1 MRVAAVLFAAALATG
16 CGASHAAISPLAG
29 APPSVS
35 LEDLTDLLQRGCFRC
50 LESAYHAALEGEHR
64 DAAFEAAGLLTLRSK
79 ELGLPFDVWQARAQE
94 LGSRQP
100 AWGTYLD
107 IVSAI
112 PSDPMSGGQHLLEET
127 EGRMRARKS
136 MTLWRDELKHGPL
149 SPLFRA
155 YLDLALVCA
164 FGTLDVN
171 ADSFSGPLDPLTETP
186 LYQYRLGL
194 CGVSARER
202 LGALEANHPE
212 FVDANFALGRA
223 EVEDPEAPDPESG
236 LRHLELARAAFPASA
251 AIATTIGNVHRAWED
266 WEAALAA
273 YDLALASAPD
283 HPEATIGR
291 IICLSR
297 LSRSGEAIAAATA
310 LIGHGRQRQ
319 GEAHYWRGWNH
330 LTLGNYDAARADADR
345 ARAFMV
351 NAAVFVLS
359 GTVDWRL
366 RKLTSAEADFQQA
379 LTIDFGECEAAFDLA
394 VVRDELGKQRE
405 ALAAFQ
411 QAQQCY
417 DLSRTLRREA
427 IAKITAG
434 PGTETMKARAAGIH
448 QRVLAE
454 LDERSREVERAL
466 AVLEKVVRAPGGV

>member
-1 MRVAAVLFAAALATG
+1 MRVAAILLVAVLVSG
-16 CGASHAAISPLAG
+16 CGASRAGYAPSSAGSPSAS
-29 APPSVS
+29 P
-35 LEDLTDLLQRGCFRC
+35 EDLTDLLQRGCFQC
-50 LESAYHAALEGEHR
+50 LESAYEGAMAGEHR
-64 DAAFEAAGLLTLRSK
+64 GAAFEAAALLTLRSK

-94 LGSRQP
+94 LGLRDP
-100 AWGTYLD
+100 AWGSYLD
-107 IVSAI
+107 IISAI
-112 PSDPMSGGQHLLEET
+112 PSDPMSGGQHLIEET

-136 MTLWRDELKHGPL
+136 ITFWRDELKHGAL

-171 ADSFSGPLDPLTETP
+171 ADSFSGPLDPMTETP

-202 LGALEANHPE
+202 LGTLKAHHPE
-212 FVDANFALGRA
+212 FVDADYALGRA
-223 EVEDPEAPDPESG
+223 EVEDPIAPDPESG
-236 LRHLELARAAFPASA
+236 LKHLELARAAFPASA
-251 AIATTIGNVHRAWED
+251 AIVTTIGNVHRAWED
-266 WEAALAA
+266 WEAALVA
-273 YDLALASAPD
+273 YDLALARTPD
-283 HPEATIGR
+283 HPEAAIGR

-297 LSRSGEAIAAATA
+297 LSRSAEAISAATA
-310 LIGHGRQRQ
+310 LIDHGRQRR
-319 GEAHYWRGWNH
+319 GEAHYWRAWNH
-330 LTLGNYDAARADADR
+330 LTLGDYDAARADADR
-345 ARAFMV
+345 ARSLMV
-351 NAAVFVLS
+351 NSAVFVLS

-411 QAQQCY
+411 QARQCL

-427 IAKITAG
+427 ITKINAG
-434 PGTETMKARAAGIH
+434 PGSATMKARAAAIH
-448 QRVLAE
+448 ERVLAE

-466 AVLEKVVRAPGGV
+466 SVLEKVVGGGE